1 MITVKKI
8 YDMKTFTKI
17 GFVFLLV
24 GSCLASHA
32 NRRTSN
38 FDVPKNGHSPVNI
51 AAWQSDKL
59 EPTITAV
66 YNSLPIYSLDNFSS
80 DLLKPFASRKF
91 VHYTATTS
99 NSQMLG
105 VGPVQNGIGPDNGK
119 TRLLPTLTAFPNPSK
134 GRFTISLTQT
144 AGDMYKI
151 KISNTIGKVIQ
162 TITLGDKANAADI
175 SIDLSDRP
183 AGVYFYSL
191 LVNDKMVETKR
202 LILQQ

>member
-1 MITVKKI
+1 M
-8 YDMKTFTKI
+8 
-17 GFVFLLV
+17 V
-24 GSCLASHA
+24 GSCLAGHA
-32 NRRTSN
+32 NKRA
-38 FDVPKNGHSPVNI
+38 FADVPKNGHSATNI
-51 AAWQSDKL
+51 ATWKKHTP
-59 EPTITAV
+59 ETAT
-66 YNSLPIYSLDNFSS
+66 SAIYDSWSTFGLSNFSP
-80 DLLKPFASRKF
+80 DLLKPFVSKKF

-99 NSQMLG
+99 ANPHLLG
-105 VGPVQNGIGPDNGK
+105 VGPVQNGISPDNGK
-119 TRLLPTLTAFPNPSK
+119 AKLLPTLSAYPNPSK

-144 AGDMYKI
+144 AGDIYKI

-162 TITLGDKANAADI
+162 TITLGDNANAADI

>member
-1 MITVKKI
+1 MN
-8 YDMKTFTKI
+8 TFTKI
-17 GFVFLLV
+17 GIVILMV
-24 GSCLASHA
+24 GSCLAGHA
-32 NRRTSN
+32 GKRA
-38 FDVPKNGHSPVNI
+38 FADVPKNGHSAANI
-51 AAWQSDKL
+51 AVWKTNTPEAATS
-59 EPTITAV
+59 AV
-66 YNSLPIYSLDNFSS
+66 YDSWSSFGLANFSS
-80 DLLKPFASRKF
+80 SLLKPFTSKKF

-99 NSQMLG
+99 ANPHLLG
-105 VGPVQNGIGPDNGK
+105 VSPVQNGINPDNGK
-119 TRLLPTLTAFPNPSK
+119 AKLLPTLSAYPNPSK

-144 AGDMYKI
+144 AGDIYKI

-162 TITLGDKANAADI
+162 TITLGDNANAADI